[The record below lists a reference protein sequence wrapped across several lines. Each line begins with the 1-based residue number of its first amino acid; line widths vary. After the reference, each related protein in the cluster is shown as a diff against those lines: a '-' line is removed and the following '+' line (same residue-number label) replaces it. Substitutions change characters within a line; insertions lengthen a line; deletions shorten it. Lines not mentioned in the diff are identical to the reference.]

1 VFFTRRQL
9 ACPLGGGL
17 LPVAAGKLD
26 GWLDEHDVLDGS
38 PFLLDPGGRYD
49 VALNRYFLAGLGLLA
64 ANTQA
69 AAAYD
74 LKKFL
79 AFLQDNRGGRSW
91 RDATAADRA
100 AFRQWRLAGPGGP
113 RVALT
118 TWDREVATVS
128 EFYRWAVQEQYVS
141 VSPVVQRQSRGR
153 DPRRR
158 AGGTPAEASH
168 QGPRNN
174 LVWLPAGV
182 YRQWRDVGVRGLTVA
197 GLPDPGFRGRYAS
210 RKAAYTDLMLRTG
223 LRKHAQGEGRHIP
236 QGTQAIF

>member
-1 VFFTRRQL
+1 MFFTRRQL
-9 ACPLGGGL
+9 ACPAGGGL

-26 GWLDEHDVLDGS
+26 GWLDEHDVLDGL

-49 VALNRYFLAGLGLLA
+49 VALNRYFLARLGFVA

-100 AFRQWRLAGPGGP
+100 AFRLWRLADPGGP

-118 TWDREVATVS
+118 LRNALDTPSAENSSSSGSPA
-128 EFYRWAVQEQYVS
+128 FNAVTES
-141 VSPVVQRQSRGR
+141 V
-153 DPRRR
+153 
-158 AGGTPAEASH
+158 T
-168 QGPRNN
+168 
-174 LVWLPAGV
+174 
-182 YRQWRDVGVRGLTVA
+182 
-197 GLPDPGFRGRYAS
+197 
-210 RKAAYTDLMLRTG
+210 
-223 LRKHAQGEGRHIP
+223 
-236 QGTQAIF
+236 